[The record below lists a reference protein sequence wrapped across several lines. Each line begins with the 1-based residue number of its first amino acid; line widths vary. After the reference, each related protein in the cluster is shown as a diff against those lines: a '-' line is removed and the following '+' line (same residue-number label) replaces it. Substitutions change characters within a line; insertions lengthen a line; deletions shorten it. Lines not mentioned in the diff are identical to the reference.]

1 MPEKTDYHDL
11 VPEFISKLCKNSL
24 EQEIL
29 NLPHSNSS
37 PIPRLSDNRPTR
49 RMFLDRSKK
58 MFMSTLITNYSIV
71 RQRVFHQDHRSVKR
85 VVCKRSTD
93 DTRKAIRVFF
103 TA

>member
-37 PIPRLSDNRPTR
+37 TIPRLSDNRPTR
-49 RMFLDRSKK
+49 RMFLDR
-58 MFMSTLITNYSIV
+58 
-71 RQRVFHQDHRSVKR
+71 
-85 VVCKRSTD
+85 
-93 DTRKAIRVFF
+93 
-103 TA
+103 